1 MNLTINTDRLIE
13 CRIKKGITKMEAAKR
28 MNLSQP
34 AYLRY
39 ENGDRIPSIQ
49 TLIIIAD
56 VLNTSVE
63 YLTDKTNDSSPNL
76 IILKKDDNP
85 DFFDLLELSRADVKR
100 EELIKRMQLYIEALS
115 NKSQNN
121 EKN

>member
-49 TLIIIAD
+49 TL
-56 VLNTSVE
+56 TVE
-63 YLTDKTNDSSPNL
+63 AAP
-76 IILKKDDNP
+76 
-85 DFFDLLELSRADVKR
+85 LE
-100 EELIKRMQLYIEALS
+100 
-115 NKSQNN
+115 
-121 EKN
+121 